1 MTWGVFL
8 TAFLSSAR
16 RTLQSRGQLGTPQS
30 AGCIRQAR
38 PDARAMWRFASAGT
52 TVVVTA

>member
-1 MTWGVFL
+1 V
-8 TAFLSSAR
+8 
-16 RTLQSRGQLGTPQS
+16 QSRRQLGTPQS

-38 PDARAMWRFASAGT
+38 PDARAMWRFASEGT